1 MDNKQLN
8 LIAEGIMKKLPSDK
22 DRQAVEKILS
32 AALKILY
39 GTPEAQQQTDEF
51 MADAKSPED
60 IINGVVATLFILY
73 RKSNN
78 TMPWGPAIAAG
89 QILLLEGLAR
99 ASKNGAFELTEELV
113 GDTTEKYID
122 TILTKLG
129 ISTEQIIDVAR
140 KASVL
145 TKNGVLPEQPNQLA
159 QPQGGVPAGGLL
171 GGTV

>member
-1 MDNKQLN
+1 MDDKQLN
-8 LIAEGIMKKLPSDK
+8 LIAEGIIQKLPSDK

-51 MADAKSPED
+51 TSSAKSPED
-60 IINGVVATLFILY
+60 VINGVVATLFLLY
-73 RKSNN
+73 RKSKN

-113 GDTTEKYID
+113 GDATEKYID

-129 ISTEQIIDVAR
+129 ISTEQVIDVAR

-145 TKNGVLPEQPNQLA
+145 AKNGVSSEQPSQLA
-159 QPQGGVPAGGLL
+159 QPAGGLL
-171 GGTV
+171 GGAV

>member
-1 MDNKQLN
+1 MDDKQLN
-8 LIAEGIMKKLPSDK
+8 LIAEGIMQKLPSDK

-51 MADAKSPED
+51 MSNAKSPED
-60 IINGVVATLFILY
+60 VINGVVATLFLLY
-73 RKSNN
+73 RKSKN

-99 ASKNGAFELTEELV
+99 AARNGAFELTEALV
-113 GDTTEKYID
+113 GDATEKYID

-129 ISTEQIIDVAR
+129 ISTEQVIDVAR

-145 TKNGVLPEQPNQLA
+145 TKNGVTPDQTNQPV
-159 QPQGGVPAGGLL
+159 QPQGGVPTGGLL
-171 GGTV
+171 GGVA

>member
-1 MDNKQLN
+1 MDDKQLN
-8 LIAEGIMKKLPSDK
+8 LIAEGIMQKLPSDK
-22 DRQAVEKILS
+22 DPQAVEKILS

-39 GTPEAQQQTDEF
+39 GTQEAQQQTDEF
-51 MADAKSPED
+51 LSDAKSPED
-60 IINGVVATLFILY
+60 VINGVAATLFLLY
-73 RKSNN
+73 RKSKN

-113 GDTTEKYID
+113 GNTSEKYID
-122 TILTKLG
+122 TILSKLG
-129 ISTEQIIDVAR
+129 ISTEQVINVAR

-145 TKNGVLPEQPNQLA
+145 AKNGVTPDQANQPV

-171 GGTV
+171 GGAI